1 MSKAV
6 DYINV
11 AIVGDFERGYYV
23 SKEDAIKAVEFERKE
38 MLDKVCKLLCDI
50 CYFSKS
56 AHSSTDACRACK
68 AEGGDYYRFTKL
80 AEK

>member
-23 SKEDAIKAVEFERKE
+23 SKDDAIKAVEFERKE
-38 MLDKVCKLLCDI
+38 MLDKACKLLCDI
-50 CYFSKS
+50 CYFGKS
-56 AHSSTDACRACK
+56 AHASTDACKVCK
-68 AEGGDYYRFTKL
+68 AKGGDYYRFTKL
-80 AEK
+80 AEE

>member
-23 SKEDAIKAVEFERKE
+23 SKDDAIKAVEFERTE
-38 MLDKVCKLLCDI
+38 MIGKVCKWLSQHLYDNV
-50 CYFSKS
+50 YLFRDDEGTWVD
-56 AHSSTDACRACK
+56 TDLVVDDLKK
-68 AEGGDYYRFTKL
+68 AME
-80 AEK
+80 E

>member
-23 SKEDAIKAVEFERKE
+23 SKDDAIKAVEFERTE
-38 MLDKVCKLLCDI
+38 MLDKIERVINNVLSSYI
-50 CYFSKS
+50 IRNF
-56 AHSSTDACRACK
+56 HS
-68 AEGGDYYRFTKL
+68 GDSYNIDKL
-80 AEK
+80 AKDIRKEMEE